1 MNEPQQFKGDLL
13 PTKLDLW
20 RHYLYLI
27 SVKSGTKE
35 WTQFTPLSVKI
46 DAVCEDLASIW
57 NKTGI
62 PHQLTDRAGKKKVAL
77 VITKGKSLQK
87 HMNKEKFEEMNKLFD
102 VARCQ
107 HKIGEICT
115 CKMDDQVLPSWKEF
129 LEDQRSTRA
138 MAGALNTTKLSLR
151 SAQNKRNEIEE
162 KREKERIVM
171 IKNS

>member
-1 MNEPQQFKGDLL
+1 M
-13 PTKLDLW
+13 
-20 RHYLYLI
+20 
-27 SVKSGTKE
+27 
-35 WTQFTPLSVKI
+35 
-46 DAVCEDLASIW
+46 ASIL
-57 NKTGI
+57 NKTRI
-62 PHQLTDRAGKKKVAL
+62 PHQLTDRVGKKKVAS

-138 MAGALNTTKLSLR
+138 MAGALNTTKLSLG
-151 SAQNKRNEIEE
+151 SAQNRMN
-162 KREKERIVM
+162 
-171 IKNS
+171 